1 VSDHFDGY
9 AGFARRAARTRHKMA
24 RMAARNLR
32 LCPAHWQPQLVQRS
46 WPQPDPVQLVYRA
59 ANRPYRRAFRGI
71 VHGELGRKILL
82 AVGVNA
88 RAAIEG
94 YMLHPTLPAATWR
107 DGADG

>member
-24 RMAARNLR
+24 RLAARNLR
-32 LCPAHWQPQLVQRS
+32 LNPGDWEPPSRS
-46 WPQPDPVQLVYRA
+46 WPPADPVQVVYRL

-82 AVGVNA
+82 AVGVSNA
-88 RAAIEG
+88 KRKDSRG
-94 YMLHPTLPAATWR
+94 
-107 DGADG
+107 